1 MTLWN
6 HRALRRRSGCNAT
19 HGARLLDEV
28 RDSLGLMLFKEVI
41 RPPLWLL
48 AFIYFMFLSLVIA
61 VWAAL
66 GNLSALVTF
75 IALTIA
81 LLAIAVMAKSEVR
94 VTQDE
99 LVIGKAHIG
108 VKYLAGVEILDKNA
122 MRLLRTRDADPAA
135 FLAIKFWLSTGV
147 KITLNDPRDPTPYW
161 LVSCKKGKE
170 LKSILYK

>member
-1 MTLWN
+1 
-6 HRALRRRSGCNAT
+6 
-19 HGARLLDEV
+19 
-28 RDSLGLMLFKEVI
+28 MLFKEVI

-66 GNLSALVTF
+66 GNFSALITL

-81 LLAIAVMAKSEVR
+81 LLAIAVTAKSEVR
-94 VTQDE
+94 VAQDE

-135 FLAIKFWLSTGV
+135 FLAIKFWMSTGV

-170 LKSILYK
+170 LKSTLYK

>member
-1 MTLWN
+1 
-6 HRALRRRSGCNAT
+6 
-19 HGARLLDEV
+19 
-28 RDSLGLMLFKEVI
+28 MLFKEVI

-66 GNLSALVTF
+66 GNFSALVTL
-75 IALTIA
+75 IALTLA
-81 LLAIAVMAKSEVR
+81 LLAIAVTAKSEVR
-94 VTQDE
+94 NIEDE

-135 FLAIKFWLSTGV
+135 FLAIKFWMSTGV

-170 LKSILYK
+170 LKSTLYK